1 MVFFVVVEKTIINY
15 NFVF

>member
-1 MVFFVVVEKTIINY
+1 MILNY